1 MNLNRYQGSNL
12 KRKIS
17 IILWIIVF
25 VLTLLIAYFQYI
37 TGPTHPIS
45 STEHLNGEIVSY
57 KLPRSS
63 DNSSKNISISI
74 RTKKK
79 DTRALLS
86 LRRLNSNDKWE
97 EKEMKRDG
105 YRLIT
110 EIPTQ
115 PCAGKIEYKI
125 KVVYNNREL
134 ELNKDKSIVIRFKGK
149 VPKIFLIIHVICM
162 FFGIM
167 FAIRTGMEVL
177 RKDGNYARMITCTF
191 VLVLFGGM
199 VFGPIVQKY
208 AFNNWWTG
216 FPIGSDLTDNK
227 MLLIVIFWTIAFF
240 LKKKSKW
247 WAFVATVLML
257 IVYLI
262 PHSAHGSEFD
272 YKTGKM
278 KNKYGFFQIS
288 GPSNFINKT
297 KS

>member
-1 MNLNRYQGSNL
+1 M

-17 IILWIIVF
+17 IILWIIAF

-37 TGPTHPIS
+37 TGPTHPINS
-45 STEHLNGEIVSY
+45 IEHLNGEIVRY

-74 RTKKK
+74 RTKKEN
-79 DTRALLS
+79 TRALLS
-86 LRRLNSNDKWE
+86 FRRLNSNDKWE

-110 EIPTQ
+110 EITTQ
-115 PCAGKIEYKI
+115 PCAGKVEYKI
-125 KVVYNNREL
+125 KVVYNNKEL
-134 ELNKDKSIVIRFKGK
+134 ELNKGKSIIIRFKGK
-149 VPKIFLIIHVICM
+149 VPKIFLMIHIIFM
-162 FFGIM
+162 FFGII
-167 FAIRTGMEVL
+167 FSIRTGMEVL
-177 RKDGNYARMITCTF
+177 RKDGNYAWMITCTF
-191 VLVLFGGM
+191 VMVLFGGM

-208 AFNNWWTG
+208 AFNDWWTG
-216 FPIGSDLTDNK
+216 FPIGKDLTDNK
-227 MLLIVIFWTIAFF
+227 ILIIVILWALAFF

-262 PHSAHGSEFD
+262 PHSAHGSELD
-272 YKTGKM
+272 YRTGKI

-288 GPSNFINKT
+288 EPSNFINKT

>member
-45 STEHLNGEIVSY
+45 STEHLNGEIV
-57 KLPRSS
+57 RSS

-125 KVVYNNREL
+125 KVVYNNR
-134 ELNKDKSIVIRFKGK
+134 D
-149 VPKIFLIIHVICM
+149 
-162 FFGIM
+162 
-167 FAIRTGMEVL
+167 
-177 RKDGNYARMITCTF
+177 
-191 VLVLFGGM
+191 
-199 VFGPIVQKY
+199 
-208 AFNNWWTG
+208 
-216 FPIGSDLTDNK
+216 
-227 MLLIVIFWTIAFF
+227 
-240 LKKKSKW
+240 
-247 WAFVATVLML
+247 
-257 IVYLI
+257 
-262 PHSAHGSEFD
+262 
-272 YKTGKM
+272 
-278 KNKYGFFQIS
+278 
-288 GPSNFINKT
+288 
-297 KS
+297 